1 MWALFVHAPAIFRL
15 FHPHSWR
22 YILKK
27 LLIYLRDYKKET
39 ILGPLFKLLEVVFE
53 LLVPLVIAKI
63 IDVGIANT
71 DRSYIIRMCLL
82 LVGLGAVGLT
92 SSITAQY
99 YAAKASAGFA
109 KQLKHALF
117 AHIQSLSFSEL
128 DTLGTA
134 TMITRMTSDMNQVQ
148 SGVNMTIRLLLR
160 SPIVVFGAMIMA
172 FTVDTRAA
180 LVFAVTIPVLFAV
193 ILALLI
199 VCIPL
204 YKRVQSALDRVLSST
219 RENLAGVRVIRAFC
233 KENDEIE
240 AFSLRHGALTRLQLH
255 AGNLSALLNPLT
267 YVIINLAILFL
278 IQTGAIEVNGG
289 RITQGAV
296 VALYNYMSQILV
308 ELIKFANLIITLTK
322 SVACGNRIQD
332 VFEIRPTLLSPAETQ
347 TPGDSPL
354 AVEFRQVGLR
364 YRNSASDSLT
374 GLTFAIRRGETIGII
389 GGTGSGKSSLVQLI
403 PRFYDATEG
412 EVLVDGLNVRNYG
425 LTDLRDRIGMVPQQ
439 AVLFQ
444 GTLRE
449 NMQWGNLAATDEE
462 IWEALTVAQ
471 AKAVAEGKGG
481 LDFLIEQGGRNLS
494 GGQMQRFTIARALVR
509 QPELL
514 ILDDSAS
521 ALDFATDAALR
532 QAIRAMPRHPTVFII
547 SQRTSAIRYADQIL
561 VMDEGRIVAIGTHDK
576 LLQFCQVYREI
587 YDSQNRKE
595 SVADEQT
602 KQAAKI

>member
-1 MWALFVHAPAIFRL
+1 M
-15 FHPHSWR
+15 
-22 YILKK
+22 KK
-27 LLIYLRDYKKET
+27 LLIYLRDYRKET
-39 ILGPLFKLLEVVFE
+39 ILGPLFKFLEVVFE

-63 IDVGIANT
+63 IDVGIANS
-71 DRSYIIRMCLL
+71 DRSYIVRMCLL

-99 YAAKASAGFA
+99 FAAKASAGFA

-117 AHIQSLSFSEL
+117 GHIQSLSYSEL

-180 LVFAVTIPVLFAV
+180 LVFVVAIPVLFAV
-193 ILALLI
+193 ILSLLAF
-199 VCIPL
+199 CIPL
-204 YKRVQSALDRVLSST
+204 YKNVQSALDRVLSST
-219 RENLAGVRVIRAFC
+219 RENLVGVRVIRAFC

-240 AFSLRHGALTRLQLH
+240 AFSRRHGELTRLQLH

-278 IQTGAIEVNGG
+278 IQTGAVEVNAG

-332 VFEIRPTLLSPAETQ
+332 VFEIRSTLLSPEDAQ
-347 TPGDSPL
+347 TPGNSPV
-354 AVEFRQVGLR
+354 AVEFRQAGLR
-364 YRNSASDSLT
+364 YRNSGSESLSDLSFT
-374 GLTFAIRRGETIGII
+374 VRRGETIGII

-412 EVLVDGLNVRNYG
+412 EVLVDGLNVRDFDLN
-425 LTDLRDRIGMVPQQ
+425 DLRGRIGMVPQR

-449 NMQWGNLAATDEE
+449 NMQWGNLDATDEE
-462 IWEALTVAQ
+462 IWEALTIAQ

-481 LDFLIEQGGRNLS
+481 LDFSVEQGGRNLS
-494 GGQMQRFTIARALVR
+494 GGQKQRFTIARALVR
-509 QPELL
+509 QPEIL

-532 QAIRAMPRHPTVFII
+532 QAIRGMKHHPTVFII
-547 SQRTSAIRYADQIL
+547 SQRTSAIQHADQIL
-561 VMDEGRIVAIGTHDK
+561 VMDEGKIVASGIHDE
-576 LLQFCQVYREI
+576 LLQSCEVYREI
-587 YDSQNRKE
+587 YDSQHRKE
-595 SVADEQT
+595 SVSDEQT
-602 KQAAKI
+602 TQN

>member
-1 MWALFVHAPAIFRL
+1 M
-15 FHPHSWR
+15 
-22 YILKK
+22 KK
-27 LLIYLRDYKKET
+27 LLIYLRDYKKES

-63 IDVGIANT
+63 IDVGIANS

-99 YAAKASAGFA
+99 FAAKASAGFA

-199 VCIPL
+199 FCIPL
-204 YKRVQSALDRVLSST
+204 YKKVQTALDRVLSST

-240 AFSLRHGALTRLQLH
+240 AFSRRHGVLTRLQLH

-278 IQTGAIEVNGG
+278 IQTGAIEVNAG

-332 VFEIRPTLLSPAETQ
+332 VFEIRPSLFPPAEAKS
-347 TPGDSPL
+347 PGNSPTV
-354 AVEFRQVGLR
+354 VEFRQVGLR
-364 YRNSASDSLT
+364 YRNSGNESLA
-374 GLTFAIRRGETIGII
+374 GLNFAVRRGETVGII
-389 GGTGSGKSSLVQLI
+389 GGTGAGKSSLVQLI

-412 EVLVDGLNVRNYG
+412 EVLVDGQNVRDYD
-425 LTDLRDRIGMVPQQ
+425 LTDLRSRIGMVPQK
-439 AVLFQ
+439 AVMFQ

-449 NMQWGNLAATDEE
+449 NMQWGNLTATDDE
-462 IWEALTVAQ
+462 IWDALSIAQ
-471 AKAVAEGKGG
+471 AKSVAEGKGG
-481 LDFLIEQGGRNLS
+481 LDFPIEQGGRNLS
-494 GGQMQRFTIARALVR
+494 GGQIQRFTIARALVR
-509 QPELL
+509 QPEIL
-514 ILDDSAS
+514 ILDDSSS

-532 QAIRAMPRHPTVFII
+532 KAIRAMPRHPSVFII

-561 VMDEGRIVAIGTHDK
+561 VMDEGGIVGSGTHDE
-576 LLQFCQVYREI
+576 LLQSCEVYREI
-587 YDSQNRKE
+587 YDSQHRKE
-595 SVADEQT
+595 SVSDEQARQT
-602 KQAAKI
+602 AKS

>member
-1 MWALFVHAPAIFRL
+1 M
-15 FHPHSWR
+15 
-22 YILKK
+22 KK
-27 LLIYLRDYKKET
+27 LLIYLRDYRKET
-39 ILGPLFKLLEVVFE
+39 ILGPLFKFLEVVFE

-63 IDVGIANT
+63 IDVGIANS
-71 DRSYIIRMCLL
+71 DRSYIVRMCLL

-99 YAAKASAGFA
+99 FAAKASAGFA

-117 AHIQSLSFSEL
+117 GHIQSLSYSEL

-180 LVFAVTIPVLFAV
+180 LVFVVAIPVLFAV
-193 ILALLI
+193 ILSLLAF
-199 VCIPL
+199 CIPL
-204 YKRVQSALDRVLSST
+204 YKNVQSALDRVLSST
-219 RENLAGVRVIRAFC
+219 RENLVGVRVIRAFC

-240 AFSLRHGALTRLQLH
+240 AFSRRHGELTRLQLH

-278 IQTGAIEVNGG
+278 IQTGAVEVNAG
-289 RITQGAV
+289 RITQGSV

-332 VFEIRPTLLSPAETQ
+332 VFEIRSTLLSPEDAQ
-347 TPGDSPL
+347 TPGNSPV
-354 AVEFRQVGLR
+354 AVEFRQAGLR
-364 YRNSASDSLT
+364 YRNSGSESLSDLSFT
-374 GLTFAIRRGETIGII
+374 VRRGETIGII

-412 EVLVDGLNVRNYG
+412 EVLVDGLNVRDFDLN
-425 LTDLRDRIGMVPQQ
+425 DLRGRIGMVPQR

-449 NMQWGNLAATDEE
+449 NMQWGNLDATDEE

-481 LDFLIEQGGRNLS
+481 LDFLVEQGGRNLS
-494 GGQMQRFTIARALVR
+494 GGQKQRFTIARALVR
-509 QPELL
+509 QPEIL

-532 QAIRAMPRHPTVFII
+532 QAIRGMKHHPTVFII
-547 SQRTSAIRYADQIL
+547 SQRTSAIQHADQIL
-561 VMDEGRIVAIGTHDK
+561 VMDEGKIVASGIHDE
-576 LLQFCQVYREI
+576 LLQSCEVYREI
-587 YDSQNRKE
+587 YDSQHRKE
-595 SVADEQT
+595 SVSDEQT
-602 KQAAKI
+602 TQN